1 MDTEDWKV
9 YREAQKKRR
18 AERVIIRRR
27 QILGL
32 RKLGYEVQQLTP
44 YQYRING
51 EIDVYP
57 VHNRFCKLCYRRWGN
72 YRDVEELVKRTIK
85 LNEHENEES

>member
-1 MDTEDWKV
+1 MDTEDWKE
-9 YREAQKKRR
+9 YKEAQRKRR

-32 RKLGYEVQQLTP
+32 RRLGYEVIQLTP

-72 YRDVEELVKRTIK
+72 YKDVEELVKRTIK
-85 LNEHENEES
+85 LNKHENEES

>member
-1 MDTEDWKV
+1 MNTEDWDV
-9 YREAQKKRR
+9 YKIAQKKRR
-18 AERVIIRRR
+18 EERVIPRRR

-32 RKLGYEVQQLTP
+32 RRIGYEVVQLTP

-51 EIDVYP
+51 ELDVYP

-72 YRDVEELVKRTIK
+72 YKDVEELVKRTVK
-85 LNEHENEES
+85 LNDYENEES